1 MSGKRILGNI
11 QRVVVTLLAVVVSVA
26 VPDFSALMAFLGSFS
41 AFMICVIGP
50 LAANI
55 AITGKCTI
63 FDGTVLV
70 LAIAM
75 AVWGTVAAFLSA

>member
-1 MSGKRILGNI
+1 M
-11 QRVVVTLLAVVVSVA
+11 TLLAVGVSIS

-50 LAANI
+50 IGANI
-55 AITGKCTI
+55 AISGKCTF
-63 FDGTVLV
+63 FDGLTLG
-70 LAIAM
+70 LATIM